1 MSKPPTRFKLMVS
14 FSPVQP
20 SNRIKHRDDI
30 GGIRTT
36 KHGISCEDGLKWSW
50 SSHHSE
56 ILAAEPSLFSL
67 RDDRHSSRSVLKRGS
82 GSYFKPM
89 TVSVSSPSWANGSK
103 ISFPR
108 WSICP
113 AKETSIWIDARKWNH
128 REMGDSPNWGNNMME
143 NDGKWRK
150 MMEND
155 DQSQRWSQLF
165 WGQKRVGS
173 VWLKQTTSR
182 AVTHS
187 DHNVANR

>member
-1 MSKPPTRFKLMVS
+1 MGYHAKMGLNGHGHP
-14 FSPVQP
+14 
-20 SNRIKHRDDI
+20 I
-30 GGIRTT
+30 IR
-36 KHGISCEDGLKWSW
+36 K
-50 SSHHSE
+50 
-56 ILAAEPSLFSL
+56 SL
-67 RDDRHSSRSVLKRGS
+67 RQNHL
-82 GSYFKPM
+82 YFRCGMTVTVRARYSNVAVEVISKPM

>member
-20 SNRIKHRDDI
+20 SNSIKHRDDI

-143 NDGKWRK
+143 NDGKWWK
-150 MMEND
+150 MTKND
-155 DQSQRWSQLF
+155 GKWWSI
-165 WGQKRVGS
+165 
-173 VWLKQTTSR
+173 
-182 AVTHS
+182 AEMVT
-187 DHNVANR
+187 VILRTKTCWKCLTQANNLTGCNPLRP